1 IHSKAHP
8 AKIGNNFLIYRRY
21 GGSTTAEKVNNSWN
35 YSIFA
40 VLNRPALLKEDPR
53 LDFVPDR
60 LDGSW
65 DQIRLFMK

>member
-1 IHSKAHP
+1 MKTQES
-8 AKIGNNFLIYRRY
+8 NSVMIYRLEEAGVGY
-21 GGSTTAEKVNNSWN
+21 AEKVNNSWN

-40 VLNRPALLKEDPR
+40 MLNRPALLKEDPR

-60 LDGSW
+60 LEGSW